1 MQDTHERDNLAVM
14 SILESGIKEAGSV
27 GKLADLLGVRQNV
40 ISNWRSR
47 GIPRPWAKVIEVT
60 VLNQRKPRKAKAA

>member
-1 MQDTHERDNLAVM
+1 M

-27 GKLADLLGVRQNV
+27 GKLAELLGVRQNV

-47 GIPRPWAKVIEVT
+47 GVPRPWAKVIEVT
-60 VLNQRKPRKAKAA
+60 VLKQRKPSKAKAA